1 MHYYIDGYNLLF
13 RMTQFDKGLQAE
25 RESLLQDLNRKIS
38 LLNLDVSIVFDAA
51 FQTGG
56 RSRTH
61 LDALEILYTGEGET
75 ADEYILDVL
84 SQTHN
89 PRREIVVTS
98 DKILAAQVR
107 HLSAKVEAVE
117 EFMRWL
123 NRSYENRLKRP
134 EKTRKPQ
141 TQIQHQQIQQ
151 AQQIQQIQQIQTPSL
166 PVVEAEP
173 KADAES
179 LMDYYQRMFEA
190 EFRKIAA
197 VEEKRKIE
205 KRTGKKTRRPKVV
218 KDPFK
223 EPLSKDNKEASDMER
238 WLKIFEENVDR

>member
-25 RESLLQDLNRKIS
+25 RENLLQDLNQKIS
-38 LLNLDVSIVFDAA
+38 LLKLDVSIVFDAA

-84 SQTHN
+84 SQTPN
-89 PRREIVVTS
+89 PRQEIVVTS

-134 EKTRKPQ
+134 EQAKPTKKQ
-141 TQIQHQQIQQ
+141 VQQIQK
-151 AQQIQQIQQIQTPSL
+151 PSL
-166 PVVEAEP
+166 LVPPVLSSDHIEAPP
-173 KADAES
+173 KANAES

-190 EFRKIAA
+190 EFQKIAA
-197 VEEKRKIE
+197 AEEKRKIE
-205 KRTGKKTRRPKVV
+205 KRTGKRTRRPKAA

-223 EPLSKDNKEASDMER
+223 EPLSKESKEASDMER
-238 WLKIFEENVDR
+238 WLKIFEENVEPFEEP

>member
-13 RMTQFDKGLQAE
+13 RMTQFHQGLQAE
-25 RESLLQDLNRKIS
+25 REHLLEDLNRKIS
-38 LLNLDVSIVFDAA
+38 LLKLDVSIVFDAA
-51 FQTGG
+51 FQAGG

-61 LDALEILYTGEGET
+61 LDALEILYTSEGET

-84 SQTHN
+84 SQASH
-89 PRREIVVTS
+89 PRQEIVVTS

-107 HLSAKVEAVE
+107 HLSAKVEPVE

-123 NRSYENRLKRP
+123 NRSYEKRLKQP
-134 EKTRKPQ
+134 EKTKKPQ
-141 TQIQHQQIQQ
+141 KQIQLPP
-151 AQQIQQIQQIQTPSL
+151 PSS
-166 PVVEAEP
+166 PSENAEAPP

-190 EFRKIAA
+190 EFQKIAA
-197 VEEKRKIE
+197 SEEKRKIE
-205 KRTGKKTRRPKVV
+205 KRAVKRTRQPKIA

-223 EPLSKDNKEASDMER
+223 TEPSKEDKEASDSER
-238 WLKIFEENVDR
+238 WLKIFEKNINHLEDKESK